1 MESFAFGVGILLA
14 IFGPLLL
21 IPVIWLVYRMAAR
34 PVLLPSVGRRLS
46 GRSARMVALALSTI
60 VVVGAVGLSY
70 LPGRREFD
78 RLCVQ
83 HATPSVAERVRA
95 SSYYRNRL
103 FPYEADQIL
112 EEDGFTSVEA
122 PHPYEAGT
130 LVRYSRA
137 PDGDVRQEEI
147 AAPESSYG
155 VRHTLSQLS
164 HGIVMTEKVVYEMA
178 TDRVLARAAHVVY
191 QGGPLSLFLGTLG
204 MASCPDIRSADGSR
218 HFGTFYDLEALVL
231 RGD

>member
-1 MESFAFGVGILLA
+1 MEGFAFGVGILLA

-21 IPVIWLVYRMAAR
+21 IPVIWLVYRLAAS
-34 PVLLPSVGRRLS
+34 PVLLSRAGPRISGRR
-46 GRSARMVALALSTI
+46 ARMVALALSAT

-70 LPGRREFD
+70 LPGRWEFE
-78 RLCVQ
+78 RLCVE
-83 HATPSVAERVRA
+83 HATPSVAERVRT

-103 FPYEADQIL
+103 FPYEARQIL

-130 LVRYSRA
+130 LVRYSLTA
-137 PDGDVRQEEI
+137 GGDISEEEV
-147 AAPESSYG
+147 AAPESRYG
-155 VRHTLSQLS
+155 VRHTFSQLS
-164 HGIVMTEKVVYEMA
+164 YGIVMTEKVVYEMA
-178 TDRVLARAAHVVY
+178 TSRQLARAAHIAY
-191 QGGPLSLFLGTLG
+191 GGGPLSLFLGTLG

-218 HFGTFYDLEALVL
+218 HFETFYDLEALVL